1 MKEEFHAG
9 LQVIVKLANI
19 ELKPGESYAGGS
31 WHVEG
36 QANEHIVATALYY
49 YDSQNIT
56 ESRLAFRQSPD
67 GSEFDYDS
75 EIHEGFSYEQGEDT
89 FLPAVFGLTN
99 FGSTVQD
106 IGSVVCKEGRLLTFP
121 NTLQHRVLPFQLGDR
136 TKPGYRKI
144 LALFLV
150 DPHLQIIS
158 TKDIPPQQ
166 KDWWIEQIFKTKG
179 VGFMERLPTEIVN
192 HIFSFI
198 DDPMSLETA
207 KEKRLELIAER
218 SRYVIEQDAH
228 FTEDGYNLC
237 EH

>member
-1 MKEEFHAG
+1 M
-9 LQVIVKLANI
+9 QVIVKLANI

-49 YDSQNIT
+49 YDSKNIT

-67 GSEFDYDS
+67 GEEFEYDS
-75 EIHEGFSYEQGEDT
+75 EMHKNFDYEQGDDT
-89 FLPAVFGLTN
+89 FLPAIFGLRN
-99 FGSTVQD
+99 YESTVQD
-106 IGSVVCKEGRLLTFP
+106 VGSVVCKEGRLLTFP
-121 NTLQHRVLPFQLGDR
+121 NTLQHRASPFQLEDA
-136 TKPGYRKI
+136 TKPGHRKF

-158 TKDIPPQQ
+158 TKDIPPQR
-166 KDWWIEQIFKTKG
+166 KDWWAEELFKMKG
-179 VGFMERLPTEIVN
+179 IRFMERLPLEIVN

-198 DDPMSLETA
+198 DYPMSLETA

-218 SRYVIEQDAH
+218 RRYVHEQNAH
-228 FTEDGYNLC
+228 FNEEQYNLC